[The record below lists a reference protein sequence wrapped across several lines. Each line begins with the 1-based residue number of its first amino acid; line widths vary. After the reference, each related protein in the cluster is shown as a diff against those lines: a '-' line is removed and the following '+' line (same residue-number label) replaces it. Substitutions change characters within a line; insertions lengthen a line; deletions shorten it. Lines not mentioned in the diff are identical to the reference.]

1 MPHALLKIDFDGH
14 RLGAGKVRL
23 LELIS
28 ETGSIS
34 KAAKGMDMSYR
45 RAWLLI
51 DELNTMFSKAV
62 VETVAGGSGGGG
74 AKVTGFGSEV
84 INVFRKLEA
93 QIQNEVAEAAK
104 VLRR

>member
-14 RLGAGKVRL
+14 RLGAGKIRL

-34 KAAKGMDMSYR
+34 KAAKAMDMSYR

-51 DELNTMFSKAV
+51 DELNTMFGKAV
-62 VETVAGGSGGGG
+62 VETAAGGSGGGG
-74 AKVTGFGSEV
+74 AKVTAFGVEV
-84 INVFRKLEA
+84 AQVFRKLEA
-93 QIQNEVAEAAK
+93 KVQFDVVEAAK
-104 VLRR
+104 VLMH